1 MAVPNGRF
9 GRRAPLGADAL
20 WTLIQAMKDSD
31 TMRLD
36 QDAGEL
42 AGSPGCLTG
51 DTTLCWDGPSG
62 VRVGSRPESQSD
74 GRASES
80 QALRTEIAER
90 QRAEA
95 ALRES
100 ERLFRDMMSRI
111 KLISLML
118 DGRGRITYCN
128 DYLLTLTGWRSE
140 EVIGQSWFD
149 LFIPSDIAD
158 LKDVFETLLKD
169 LPDAWHHENEILT
182 KAGRRRLIRWN
193 NSVLRSASSEVIGTA
208 SIGEDITERKRA
220 EEQLGESEERFR
232 QMAER
237 IDKVFWMCNKDMTQV
252 LYVSPA
258 YEQIWGRPC
267 WTLYERPA
275 SFAEAAHPEDR
286 DQLMATI
293 AAKKQGR
300 ETEVQYRI
308 SRPDG
313 SVRWILAR
321 SFPVRD
327 EAGDFYRV
335 AGVAEDITE
344 RKEAEAALRASEERL
359 RLITETIDEAFWMA
373 DVAIETMV
381 YVSPAYERIWGRSRE
396 SLRQNPKSFVEAI
409 HGDDRQRVLAVLD
422 SQRDGKRFEHEYR
435 ILRPDGTLRWI
446 LDRGFPLRNSEG
458 KLTHY
463 VGTAQDV
470 TERKRLEAQFRQ
482 AQKMEAIGQ
491 LAGGVAHDF
500 NNILAAMM
508 MQAGLSLLSTDLSE
522 DVRDGLQQIR
532 SYAQRAA
539 NLTRQ
544 LLLFSRRQ
552 VMQPRLLD
560 ANEVVTSLAKMLQ
573 RIIGEDVR
581 LQLHLH
587 PTPLMTQADA
597 GMLDQVV
604 MNLSVNA
611 RDAMPGG
618 GRLLIETSQRDLD
631 EEFVRLHPDTQPGRY
646 ACLSV
651 SDSGTGIPPEVLP
664 HIFEPF
670 FTTKESGKGTGLGL
684 ATVFGIVKQHQGC
697 IEVANNPTCG
707 ARFDI
712 LLPLSEATSALP
724 GCAAKSPKSIGG
736 TETILLVEDEPA
748 VRLLTRRTLERH
760 GYRTLEAG
768 NGEEAI
774 AIWQEHRGEV
784 ALLLTDLVM
793 PEGMTGQQL
802 ARRLQADRRHGQSW
816 SHPTVVGRSGRVARL
831 HWPNRRSRSCWLA

>member
-1 MAVPNGRF
+1 
-9 GRRAPLGADAL
+9 
-20 WTLIQAMKDSD
+20 MKDSD
-31 TMRLD
+31 IIRLD
-36 QDAGEL
+36 QDASKF
-42 AGSPGCLTG
+42 AGSPGSPTG
-51 DTTLCWDGPSG
+51 DTTLCCDGQSC
-62 VRVGSRPESQSD
+62 VRGASRPESESE
-74 GRASES
+74 GRGSVSE
-80 QALRTEIAER
+80 ALRTEIAER

-118 DGRGRITYCN
+118 DVRGHITYCN
-128 DYLLTLTGWRSE
+128 DYLLTLTGWSRE
-140 EVIGQSWFD
+140 EVIGQSWLD

-158 LKDVFETLLKD
+158 LKDVFENLLKD

-182 KAGRRRLIRWN
+182 KAGGRRLIRWN
-193 NSVLRSASSEVIGTA
+193 NSVLRSVSSEVIGTA
-208 SIGEDITERKRA
+208 SIGEDITERERA
-220 EEQLGESEERFR
+220 EERLGESEERFR
-232 QMAER
+232 QMADR

-267 WTLYERPA
+267 STLYERPA

-286 DQLMATI
+286 DQLMAAI

-321 SFPVRD
+321 SFPVRND
-327 EAGDFYRV
+327 AGEFYRV

-344 RKEAEAALRASEERL
+344 RKESEAALRASEERL
-359 RLITETIDEAFWMA
+359 RLITETIDEAFWMS
-373 DVAIETMV
+373 DVAVETMV
-381 YVSPAYERIWGRSRE
+381 YVSPAYERIWGCSTE
-396 SLRQNPKSFVEAI
+396 SLRRNPRSFVKAI
-409 HGDDRQRVLAVLD
+409 HEDDRQRVLAVLD
-422 SQRDGKRFEHEYR
+422 SRRDGKRFEHEYR
-435 ILRPDGTLRWI
+435 IVRPDGALRWI
-446 LDRGFPLRNSEG
+446 LDRGFPLRNAEG
-458 KLTHY
+458 KVTHY

-470 TERKRLEAQFRQ
+470 TERKCLEEQFRQ

-500 NNILAAMM
+500 NNILTAMI
-508 MQAGLSLLSTDLSE
+508 MQSELSLLSTDLPE
-522 DVRDGLQQIR
+522 DVREGLQQIR
-532 SYAQRAA
+532 SYSQRAA

-618 GRLLIETSQRDLD
+618 GRLLIETSERELD
-631 EEFVRLHPDTQPGRY
+631 EEFVRLHPDTRPGRY

-651 SDSGTGIPPEVLP
+651 SDSGTGIPPQVLP

-684 ATVFGIVKQHQGC
+684 ATVFGIVKQHQGF
-697 IEVANNPTCG
+697 IEVANNPTGG

-712 LLPLSEATSALP
+712 LLPLSEATSAQP
-724 GCAAKSPKSIGG
+724 GGAAKSPKSIGG
-736 TETILLVEDEPA
+736 TETILLVEDEPT
-748 VRLLTRRTLERH
+748 VRVLTKRTLERH
-760 GYRTLEAG
+760 GYRTLEAC

-774 AIWQEHRGEV
+774 AIWQEHQGEV

-793 PEGMTGQQL
+793 PGGMTGQQL
-802 ARRLQADRRHGQSW
+802 ARRLQGDNPGRLKVIFTSGYSAEIVKRGLALQPGEHFIQKPCPPQELLEILRRCLDSE
-816 SHPTVVGRSGRVARL
+816 R
-831 HWPNRRSRSCWLA
+831 

>member
-1 MAVPNGRF
+1 
-9 GRRAPLGADAL
+9 
-20 WTLIQAMKDSD
+20 MKDSE
-31 TMRLD
+31 MIHLD
-36 QDAGEL
+36 QDASEF
-42 AGSPGCLTG
+42 AGSPVCLSG
-51 DTTLCWDGPSG
+51 DTTSCRNGQSG
-62 VRVGSRPESQSD
+62 GRETSRPESESD
-74 GRASES
+74 GRASDSE
-80 QALRTEIAER
+80 ALRMEIAER

-128 DYLLTLTGWRSE
+128 DYLLTLTGWRRE
-140 EVIGQSWFD
+140 EVIGQSWLD

-158 LKDVFETLLKD
+158 VKGVFENLLKD

-182 KAGRRRLIRWN
+182 KAGGRRLIRWN

-237 IDKVFWMCNKDMTQV
+237 IDKVFWMCNKDLTQV

-267 WTLYERPA
+267 STLYERPA
-275 SFAEAAHPEDR
+275 SFAEAAHPEDW
-286 DQLMATI
+286 DQLMAAI
-293 AAKKQGR
+293 EAKKQGR

-321 SFPVRD
+321 SFPVRNK
-327 EAGDFYRV
+327 AGEFYRV
-335 AGVAEDITE
+335 AGVSEDITE

-381 YVSPAYERIWGRSRE
+381 YVSPAYERIWGRSTE
-396 SLRQNPKSFVEAI
+396 SLRRNPRSFVEAI
-409 HGDDRQRVLAVLD
+409 HDGDRQRVLAVLD
-422 SQRDGKRFEHEYR
+422 SQKDGKPFEHEYR
-435 ILRPDGTLRWI
+435 IVRPDGALRWI
-446 LDRGFPLRNSEG
+446 LDRGFPVRNSEG
-458 KLTHY
+458 NVTHY

-470 TERKRLEAQFRQ
+470 TERKRLEEQFRQ

-508 MQAGLSLLSTDLSE
+508 MQSELSLLSPDLSE

-532 SYAQRAA
+532 SYAERAA

-544 LLLFSRRQ
+544 LLLFSRHQ

-560 ANEVVTSLAKMLQ
+560 ANEVVTNLAKMLQ

-587 PTPLMTQADA
+587 PIPLMTHADA

-618 GRLLIETSQRDLD
+618 GQLLIETSERELD
-631 EEFVRLHPDTQPGRY
+631 EEFVRLHPDTRPGRY

-651 SDSGTGIPPEVLP
+651 SDSGTGIPPRVLP

-697 IEVANNPTCG
+697 IEVANNPSCG

-712 LLPLSEATSALP
+712 LLPLSEATSVQP
-724 GCAAKSPKSIGG
+724 ECSAKSSKSIRG
-736 TETILLVEDEPA
+736 TETILLVEDEPTL
-748 VRLLTRRTLERH
+748 RLLTRTTLEWH
-760 GYRTLEAG
+760 GY
-768 NGEEAI
+768 
-774 AIWQEHRGEV
+774 
-784 ALLLTDLVM
+784 
-793 PEGMTGQQL
+793 
-802 ARRLQADRRHGQSW
+802 
-816 SHPTVVGRSGRVARL
+816 
-831 HWPNRRSRSCWLA
+831 

>member
-1 MAVPNGRF
+1 
-9 GRRAPLGADAL
+9 
-20 WTLIQAMKDSD
+20 
-31 TMRLD
+31 
-36 QDAGEL
+36 
-42 AGSPGCLTG
+42 
-51 DTTLCWDGPSG
+51 
-62 VRVGSRPESQSD
+62 
-74 GRASES
+74 
-80 QALRTEIAER
+80 LRTEIAER

-118 DGRGRITYCN
+118 DVEGRITYCN
-128 DYLLTLTGWRSE
+128 DYLLTMTGWRRE
-140 EVIGQSWFD
+140 EVIGQRWFD
-149 LFIPSDIAD
+149 LFIPSDAAG
-158 LKDVFETLLKD
+158 LNGVFENLLKD
-169 LPDAWHHENEILT
+169 LPEAWHHENEILT
-182 KAGRRRLIRWN
+182 KAGGRRLIRWN
-193 NSVLRSASSEVIGTA
+193 NAVLRSASGEVIGTA
-208 SIGEDITERKRA
+208 SIGEDITERKTA
-220 EEQLGESEERFR
+220 EQQLGESEERFR

-237 IDKVFWMCNKDMTQV
+237 IHKVFWMCNKDMTKV

-267 WTLYERPA
+267 STLYERPA
-275 SFAEAAHPEDR
+275 SFAEAAHPEDSE
-286 DQLMATI
+286 QLMVAI

-300 ETEVQYRI
+300 ETEVEYRI

-321 SFPVRD
+321 SFPVRN
-327 EAGDFYRV
+327 EAGEFYRV

-344 RKEAEAALRASEERL
+344 RKASEAALRASEERL

-373 DVAIETMV
+373 DVAVETMV
-381 YVSPAYERIWGRSRE
+381 YVSPAYERIWGRSTE

-409 HGDDRQRVLAVLD
+409 HDDDRQRVLAVLE
-422 SQRDGKRFEHEYR
+422 SQKDGKPFEHEYR
-435 ILRPDGTLRWI
+435 IVRPDGALRWI
-446 LDRGFPLRNSEG
+446 LDRGFPVRNSEG
-458 KLTHY
+458 KATHY

-470 TERKRLEAQFRQ
+470 TERKRLEEQFRQ

-500 NNILAAMM
+500 NNILTAIM
-508 MQAGLSLLSTDLSE
+508 MQSELSLLATDLPKEVS
-522 DVRDGLQQIR
+522 DGLQQTL

-587 PTPLMTQADA
+587 PVPLMTHADA

-611 RDAMPGG
+611 RDAMPNGG
-618 GRLLIETSQRDLD
+618 QLLIETSERELD
-631 EEFVRLHPDTQPGRY
+631 EEFVRLHPDTRPGRY

-651 SDSGTGIPPEVLP
+651 SDSGTGIPPHVLP
-664 HIFEPF
+664 QIFEPF

-684 ATVFGIVKQHQGC
+684 ATVFGIVKQHQGW

-707 ARFDI
+707 ATFDI
-712 LLPLSEATSALP
+712 LLPLSEATPAQLR
-724 GCAAKSPKSIGG
+724 CAAKSPKSIGG
-736 TETILLVEDEPA
+736 TETILLVEDEPT
-748 VRLLTRRTLERH
+748 VRRLTKKTLERH
-760 GYRTLEAG
+760 GYRTLEAC

-784 ALLLTDLVM
+784 ALLLTDSVM
-793 PEGMTGQQL
+793 PGGMTGQQL
-802 ARRLQADRRHGQSW
+802 ARRLQEDNPRRLKVIF
-816 SHPTVVGRSGRVARL
+816 TSGYSAEIVKRG
-831 HWPNRRSRSCWLA
+831 LALQPGERFIQKPCPPQELLEILRHCLDSEG

>member
-1 MAVPNGRF
+1 
-9 GRRAPLGADAL
+9 
-20 WTLIQAMKDSD
+20 MKDSD
-31 TMRLD
+31 KISPE
-36 QDAGEL
+36 QDATEF
-42 AGSPGCLTG
+42 AVSPGCLTG
-51 DTTLCWDGPSG
+51 DTTL
-62 VRVGSRPESQSD
+62 SQSGSESN
-74 GRASES
+74 GRANERE
-80 QALRTEIAER
+80 ALRTEIAER

-100 ERLFRDMMSRI
+100 ERLFHDMMSRI

-118 DGRGRITYCN
+118 DSRGRITYCN

-140 EVIGQSWFD
+140 EVMGQSWLD
-149 LFIPSDIAD
+149 LFIPRDIGD
-158 LKDVFETLLKD
+158 IKGVLENLLND
-169 LPDAWHHENEILT
+169 LPEAWHHENEILT
-182 KAGRRRLIRWN
+182 KAGGRRLIRWN
-193 NSVLRSASSEVIGTA
+193 NSVLRSTSSEVVGTA

-237 IDKVFWMCNKDMTQV
+237 IDMVFWMCNKDMTQV

-267 WTLYERPA
+267 LTLYERPA
-275 SFAEAAHPEDR
+275 SFAEAAHPEDSA
-286 DQLMATI
+286 QLMAAI
-293 AAKKQGR
+293 AAKKQGL
-300 ETEVQYRI
+300 ETDVQYRI

-313 SVRWILAR
+313 SVRWIRAR
-321 SFPVRD
+321 SFPVRN
-327 EAGDFYRV
+327 EAGEFYRI
-335 AGVAEDITE
+335 AGLAEDITE
-344 RKEAEAALRASEERL
+344 RKESEAALRASEERL
-359 RLITETIDEAFWMA
+359 RLITETIDEVFWMA
-373 DVAIETMV
+373 DVALDTMI
-381 YVSPAYERIWGRSRE
+381 YVSPAYQRIWGRSAE
-396 SLRQNPKSFVEAI
+396 SLRQNPKSFIAAI
-409 HGDDRQRVLAVLD
+409 HDDDRHRVLAMLD

-435 ILRPDGTLRWI
+435 IVRPDGALRWI

-458 KLTHY
+458 RVTHY

-470 TERKRLEAQFRQ
+470 TERKSLEEQFRQ

-500 NNILAAMM
+500 NNILTSMM
-508 MQAGLSLLSTDLSE
+508 MQTELSLLLTDLSE
-522 DVRDGLQQIR
+522 EVRDGFQQIR
-532 SYAQRAA
+532 SDAERAA

-587 PTPLMTQADA
+587 PTPLMMQADA

-604 MNLSVNA
+604 MNLAVNA

-618 GRLLIETSQRDLD
+618 GRLLIETSKRELD
-631 EEFVRLHPDTQPGRY
+631 EEFVRLHPDTRPGRY

-651 SDSGTGIPPEVLP
+651 SDSGTGIPPQVLP

-697 IEVANNPTCG
+697 IEVATNPTCG

-712 LLPLSEATSALP
+712 LLPLSEAPSAQA
-724 GCAAKSPKSIGG
+724 GCAAQSPKSIGG
-736 TETILLVEDEPA
+736 TETILLVEDEHA
-748 VRLLTRRTLERH
+748 VRRLTRRTLERH
-760 GYRTLEAG
+760 GYRTLEAC

-793 PEGMTGQQL
+793 PGGMTGQEL
-802 ARRLQADRRHGQSW
+802 ARRLQGDNPRR
-816 SHPTVVGRSGRVARL
+816 PKVIFTSGYSAEILKRG
-831 HWPNRRSRSCWLA
+831 LALQPGERFIQKPCPPQELLEILRQCLDSEG